1 MKNQYNKIFPAI
13 TPEIQTHSE
22 QVKATILNKIRHTGD
37 RLSFADYMQLALYSP
52 GEGYYVSG
60 AQKFGE
66 SGDFVTAPQIS
77 TLYSKCLAKQISQVL
92 ALIPEGNILEFGAG
106 TGIMAADILIELEK
120 LKQLPNKYW
129 ILELSPELMQRQQQT
144 LASKA
149 PHLLHHLAWLAALPD
164 QAFGGVILA
173 NEVLDAMP
181 VHLVQLHTAEHHQE
195 YYVSEEN
202 GQLSWQ
208 LGELS
213 DPKLLN
219 AIKKIT
225 HPMAEPL
232 ATNYQ
237 TEINLQ
243 LTGWINSLS
252 DILHHGVAF
261 IIDYGFPRHEYY
273 HPDRSQGTLMCH
285 FQHHAHPNPL
295 ILPGVQDITA
305 HVDFTSVAE
314 NAIDAGFSV
323 MGYTHQA
330 YFLLGGGIEKYLLD
344 IDQNDIRTYLE
355 YSQQIKKLTM
365 PNEMGELFKCIA
377 LGKRMDISLM
387 GFSMIDQRAKL

>member
-1 MKNQYNKIFPAI
+1 MKNQHDKSFPPI
-13 TPEIQTHSE
+13 TPEIQANSE
-22 QVKATILNKIRHTGD
+22 QVKTTIINKIKRAGG
-37 RLSFADYMQLALYSP
+37 RLNFADYMQLALYAP

-77 TLYSKCLAKQISQVL
+77 ALYSKCLAKQISQVL
-92 ALIPEGNILEFGAG
+92 AVIPEGNILEFGAG

-120 LKQLPNKYW
+120 LNQLPKKYW
-129 ILELSPELMQRQQQT
+129 ILELSPELRQRQQQT
-144 LASKA
+144 LANKA
-149 PHLLHHLAWLAALPD
+149 PHLLHYVTWLDALPN
-164 QAFGGVILA
+164 QAFDGVILA

-181 VHLVQLHTAEHHQE
+181 VHIVQLHDSENHQE

-202 GQLSWQ
+202 NQLDWQ

-213 DPKLLN
+213 DPKLIN

-225 HPMAEPL
+225 HHMTEPL
-232 ATNYQ
+232 SADYQ

-252 DILHHGVAF
+252 DILQQGIALLV
-261 IIDYGFPRHEYY
+261 DYGFPRHEYY

-285 FQHHAHPNPL
+285 FQHHAHGNPL
-295 ILPGVQDITA
+295 VLPGVQDITA

-314 NAIDAGFSV
+314 SAVNAGFSV
-323 MGYTHQA
+323 MGYTNQA
-330 YFLLGGGIEKYLLD
+330 YFLLGCGIEQYLLN
-344 IDQNDIRTYLE
+344 IDSNDTKTYLQ

-377 LGKRMDISLM
+377 LGKNMDMNLM
-387 GFSMIDQRAKL
+387 GFSMIDQRGKL

>member
-1 MKNQYNKIFPAI
+1 MKNQHDKSFPPI
-13 TPEIQTHSE
+13 TPEIQANSE
-22 QVKATILNKIRHTGD
+22 QVKTTIINKIKRAGG
-37 RLSFADYMQLALYSP
+37 RLNFADYMQLALYAP

-77 TLYSKCLAKQISQVL
+77 ALYSKCLAKQISQVL
-92 ALIPEGNILEFGAG
+92 AVIPEGNILEFGAG

-120 LKQLPNKYW
+120 LNQLPKKYW
-129 ILELSPELMQRQQQT
+129 ILELSPELRQRQQQT
-144 LASKA
+144 LANKA
-149 PHLLHHLAWLAALPD
+149 PHLLHYVTWLDALPN
-164 QAFGGVILA
+164 QAFDGVILA

-181 VHLVQLHTAEHHQE
+181 VHIVQLHDSENHQE

-202 GQLSWQ
+202 NQLDWQ

-213 DPKLLN
+213 DPKLIN

-225 HPMAEPL
+225 HHMTEPL
-232 ATNYQ
+232 SADYQ

-252 DILHHGVAF
+252 DILQQGIALLV
-261 IIDYGFPRHEYY
+261 DYGFPRHEYY
-273 HPDRSQGTLMCH
+273 HPDRNQGTLMCH
-285 FQHHAHPNPL
+285 FQHHAHGNPL
-295 ILPGVQDITA
+295 VLPGVQDITA

-314 NAIDAGFSV
+314 SAVNAGFSV
-323 MGYTHQA
+323 MGYTNQA
-330 YFLLGGGIEKYLLD
+330 YFLLGCGIEQYLLN
-344 IDQNDIRTYLE
+344 IDSNDTKTYLQ

-377 LGKRMDISLM
+377 LGKNMDMNLM
-387 GFSMIDQRAKL
+387 GFSMIDQRGKL